1 MRKVLLVVVFL
12 GMAWLGFA
20 GPGGGVQT
28 PPLRIVP
35 PIVPSGE
42 VQTCSVRALFVSPA
56 RDYVIEQAIAA
67 ALDAARD
74 SILIAMFSL
83 SDQELTQAVIRAHL
97 RGVRVRVLLDGGA
110 GQGWGPWARLLA
122 CGIPVLVEQAPG
134 LMHHKF
140 AVIDHRVVITGS
152 YDWTEEANERNCEN
166 VVIIDCPGIARA
178 FAGEFER
185 LWALLRAGRIP

>member
-1 MRKVLLVVVFL
+1 MLLVVVFL

-35 PIVPSGE
+35 PGE

-56 RDYVIEQAIAA
+56 RDYVIEQAVAA
-67 ALDAARD
+67 ALDAARE

-83 SDQELTQAVIRAHL
+83 SDRELMEAVIRAHL

-110 GQGWGPWARLLA
+110 GQGCGPWARLLA

-140 AVIDHRVVITGS
+140 VVIDRRVVITGS